1 MNQRYLVRS
10 SVDER
15 EVPVRGTSLNALL
28 GAAGERSSGRAI
40 EVSDGTRTVALTP
53 DQLSGAGAGSPVIYE
68 DGGRAVFLRPSV
80 SPDDLNGDQAL
91 SAASLTVRVLER
103 ETLKVEGKV
112 TDAAVRVGQR
122 VSFTASARGGAGG
135 QPAYRWTFGDGSRR
149 RSGARVTHAF
159 GEEGS
164 YNVLV
169 GATTAGDR
177 TGATAVIRVRVGPPA
192 KGPDRQGGGTDAQS
206 SAPSSGTAAGSGSGT
221 SGGTGD
227 AARGPARAP
236 RAAAPSRRTQPAPTP
251 GGRQIEGRLLAD
263 ATVVPSRPAARKRA
277 ARTGNDREGEQ
288 GGFAV
293 PGAAVGVLATL
304 GLVGAGVL
312 MELRPAVPWPRR
324 RAA

>member
-1 MNQRYLVRS
+1 M
-10 SVDER
+10 
-15 EVPVRGTSLNALL
+15 
-28 GAAGERSSGRAI
+28 
-40 EVSDGTRTVALTP
+40 
-53 DQLSGAGAGSPVIYE
+53 
-68 DGGRAVFLRPSV
+68 
-80 SPDDLNGDQAL
+80 
-91 SAASLTVRVLER
+91 
-103 ETLKVEGKV
+103 KVEA
-112 TDAAVRVGQR
+112 TATNAAVRVGQR
-122 VSFTASARGGAGG
+122 VTFTASAKGGTGG
-135 QPAYRWTFGDGSRR
+135 KPVYSWTFGDGSRGA
-149 RSGARVTHAF
+149 SGARVTHSF
-159 GEEGS
+159 REKGS

-169 GATTAGDR
+169 GATTADDR

-192 KGPDRQGGGTDAQS
+192 KGPDRQGGGTAGRS
-206 SAPSSGTAAGSGSGT
+206 SAPSSGTAAGGGSGT

-236 RAAAPSRRTQPAPTP
+236 RAAAPARRTRPAPTP

-263 ATVVPSRPAARKRA
+263 ATVVSSRPAARKRA
-277 ARTGNDREGEQ
+277 ARTGNDGEGEQ